1 MLEKKAETTW
11 LFQPIFIL
19 SKFLTNIF
27 RQFWWRKDERK
38 GTFIFE
44 NWKWNRL
51 YQALIQKLNTWIFD
65 IRKLNNRPWSMGIE
79 FDLCPVINFEKKCVY
94 LTFCTVL
101 KCYNVDD
108 MCYLSIG
115 WVWKYV
121 VSMLKYM
128 SHNDSLSMSNLAK
141 LLYFWIHRKLS
152 KKYIE

>member
-1 MLEKKAETTW
+1 MKIFSICMPEKKAETTW
-11 LFQPIFIL
+11 FFQPI
-19 SKFLTNIF
+19 
-27 RQFWWRKDERK
+27 
-38 GTFIFE
+38 
-44 NWKWNRL
+44 WKWNRL
-51 YQALIQKLNTWIFD
+51 YQPNTCTFN

-94 LTFCTVL
+94 LTLCTVP

-115 WVWKYV
+115 WAWKYV

-128 SHNDSLSMSNLAK
+128 SHNDLLLMNNLDVSLFLNSTKINMYTCTNTFLNLY
-141 LLYFWIHRKLS
+141 LWKLS